1 MMTMTVTMKSPF
13 VQQTLVAMML
23 FATIGTLSVIWPA
36 IIAVV
41 LSVFMLFHSFGAGQE
56 IILLSGTEISHMSV
70 IFSALQRPS
79 FLTIPS

>member
-1 MMTMTVTMKSPF
+1 MMTMTMTMKSPF

-36 IIAVV
+36 TIAVV

-70 IFSALQRPS
+70 I
-79 FLTIPS
+79 LTAFQ